1 MIKQTEA
8 LILGIMCLILTIGI
22 CVQIKTVNISGTTT
36 NSNKELNNLKTQVLK
51 MKEKCDEIYEKID
64 VSQKELEK
72 IRKNVTSNDEA
83 LKVLEEKINNYN
95 ILSGFTDVKGQ
106 GVRITLT
113 DAVMTNTLRNLY
125 KDKDLIIHDRDLFL
139 IVNELKISGA
149 EAIEI
154 NGQRILENTAISC
167 DGNVVAINGE
177 KVSSPFIINAIGFP
191 ERLASINGADGYLR
205 ELEEYGIK
213 TTFKSENEII
223 ISKYIRGNKFKYARA
238 IK

>member
-8 LILGIMCLILTIGI
+8 LILGIMCSILTIGI

-51 MKEKCDEIYEKID
+51 MKEKCDDIYEKID

-72 IRKNVTSNDEA
+72 TRKNITNNDEE
-83 LKVLEEKINNYN
+83 LKALEEKINNYN

-113 DAVMTNTLRNLY
+113 DADITNPLRKLREN
-125 KDKDLIIHDRDLFL
+125 KELIIHDIDLL
-139 IVNELKISGA
+139 LVVNELKISGA

-154 NGQRILENTAISC
+154 NGQRIFENTAISC

-177 KVSSPFIINAIGFP
+177 KVSSPFTINAIGFP
-191 ERLASINGADGYLR
+191 ERLATINGIGGYLSA
-205 ELEEYGIK
+205 LEGDGIK

-223 ISKYIRGNKFKYARA
+223 ISKYIRGNNFKYART